1 MMSQAVFA
9 TGAGAEVVADAD
21 ADGVTQAVEVGLAE
35 AVVVGATVAV
45 GMAVEVAVVVGVT
58 VGAAVE
64 LDVVVG
70 AAVGAAGVVAVV
82 VGAAES
88 VGRADAL
95 AAGVVA
101 AGVVVPGLADDDAQ
115 AAPRAASLVVLSL
128 VPELD
133 VKSIPATTPRTA
145 TTIPTIA
152 PRRARGRSSNTW

>member
-1 MMSQAVFA
+1 MSQAVFA

-21 ADGVTQAVEVGLAE
+21 GDGVTQAVEVGLAE
-35 AVVVGATVAV
+35 AVMVGATVAV
-45 GMAVEVAVVVGVT
+45 GMAVAVAVVVGVT

-64 LDVVVG
+64 LAVVVGVTVG
-70 AAVGAAGVVAVV
+70 AAVEVAVV

-88 VGRADAL
+88 VGVAEA
-95 AAGVVA
+95 VA

-128 VPELD
+128 GPELD

-145 TTIPTIA
+145 TSIPTIA